1 MGTLVCKI
9 ELDKTKGI
17 TVTVENADGQITQTL
32 TMDGTSITT
41 KVQGQSDA
49 ETSTIVQ
56 KADSIVVTVKDFTVN
71 ASGEITLTSSKA
83 SQWTSQD
90 ILKLTS
96 TKDMTFTS
104 SAKLTQS
111 ATQDAK
117 LSSSANVTLEA
128 TSAFKASGMTAA
140 MSATGGEAK
149 VDGLTLKLSG
159 ESNAEMSGAMAKVSG
174 QGQLSLEST
183 GIAKLQGSMTTVGG
197 SLVKLG

>member
-17 TVTVENADGQITQTL
+17 TVTVENADGQITQTMV
-32 TMDGTSITT
+32 MDGTSITT
-41 KVQGQSDA
+41 KVAGQSD
-49 ETSTIVQ
+49 TSTIVQ
-56 KADSIVVTVKDFTVN
+56 KADSIVVTCKDYTLDT
-71 ASGEITLTSSKA
+71 ETITLKSSKA
-83 SQWTSQD
+83 SAWTSQD
-90 ILKLTS
+90 TLKVTS
-96 TKDMTFTS
+96 TKDMTLTS

-117 LSSSANVTLEA
+117 LSSSANVTVEA
-128 TSAFKASGMTAA
+128 TNALKASGLTAA

-159 ESNAEMSGAMAKVSG
+159 QTNAELAGAIAKVTA
-174 QGQLSLEST
+174 QGSLSLEST

-197 SLVKLG
+197 TLVKLG

>member
-41 KVQGQSDA
+41 QVKGQSD
-49 ETSTIVQ
+49 TSTIVQ
-56 KADSIVVTVKDFTVN
+56 KADSIVVTCKDFTLDT
-71 ASGEITLTSSKA
+71 ETITMKSSKA
-83 SQWTSQD
+83 SAWTSQD
-90 ILKLTS
+90 TLKVTS
-96 TKDMTFTS
+96 TKDMTLTS

-117 LSSSANVTLEA
+117 LTSSANVTVEA
-128 TSAFKASGMTAA
+128 TSALKASGMTAA
-140 MSATGGEAK
+140 LSATGGEAK

-159 ESNAEMSGAMAKVSG
+159 QTNAEMAGAMAKVSA
-174 QGQLSLEST
+174 QGSLSLEST

>member
-41 KVQGQSDA
+41 KVQGQSD
-49 ETSTIVQ
+49 TSTIVQ

-71 ASGEITLTSSKA
+71 ASGEITFTSTKA

-140 MSATGGEAK
+140 MSASGGEAK
-149 VDGLTLKLSG
+149 VDGVTLKLSG
-159 ESNAEMSGAMAKVSG
+159 QSNAEMSGAMAKVSG

>member
-41 KVQGQSDA
+41 KVQGQSD
-49 ETSTIVQ
+49 TSTIVQ

-71 ASGEITLTSSKA
+71 ASGEITFTSTKA
-83 SQWTSQD
+83 SQWTSED

-140 MSATGGEAK
+140 MSASGGEAK
-149 VDGLTLKLSG
+149 VDGVTLKLSG
-159 ESNAEMSGAMAKVSG
+159 QSNAEMSGAMAKVSG

>member
-17 TVTVENADGQITQTL
+17 TVTVENADGQITQTM

-41 KVQGQSDA
+41 KVQGQSD
-49 ETSTIVQ
+49 TSTIVQ
-56 KADSIVVTVKDFTVN
+56 KADSIVVTCKDFTLDT
-71 ASGEITLTSSKA
+71 ETITCKSSKA

-159 ESNAEMSGAMAKVSG
+159 ETNAEMSGAMAKVSG

>member
-41 KVQGQSDA
+41 KVQGQSD
-49 ETSTIVQ
+49 TSTIVQ

-71 ASGEITLTSSKA
+71 ASGEITFTSTKA

-117 LSSSANVTLEA
+117 LSSSANVTVEA

-140 MSATGGEAK
+140 MSASGGEAK

-159 ESNAEMSGAMAKVSG
+159 QSNAEMSGAMAKVSG

>member
-41 KVQGQSDA
+41 KVAGQSD
-49 ETSTIVQ
+49 TSTIVQ
-56 KADSIVVTVKDFTVN
+56 KADSIVVTVKDFTLDT
-71 ASGEITLTSSKA
+71 ETITFKSSKA
-83 SQWTSQD
+83 SEWTSQD
-90 ILKLTS
+90 TLKVTS
-96 TKDMTFTS
+96 TKDMTLTS

-117 LSSSANVTLEA
+117 LSSSANLTLEA
-128 TSAFKASGMTAA
+128 TSALKASGMTAA
-140 MSATGGEAK
+140 LSASGGEAK
-149 VDGLTLKLSG
+149 VDGVTLKLSG
-159 ESNAEMSGAMAKVSG
+159 QSNAEMAGAIAKVSA
-174 QGQLSLEST
+174 QGSLSLESS

>member
-17 TVTVENADGQITQTL
+17 TVTVENADGQITQTMV
-32 TMDGTSITT
+32 MDGTSITT
-41 KVQGQSDA
+41 KVKGQSD
-49 ETSTIVQ
+49 TSTIVQ
-56 KADSIVVTVKDFTVN
+56 KADSIVVTCKDFTLDT
-71 ASGEITLTSSKA
+71 ETITLKSSKA
-83 SQWTSQD
+83 SAWTSQD
-90 ILKLTS
+90 TLKVTS
-96 TKDMTFTS
+96 TKDMTLTS

-117 LSSSANVTLEA
+117 LSSSANVTVEA
-128 TSAFKASGMTAA
+128 TNALKTSGLTAA

-159 ESNAEMSGAMAKVSG
+159 QTNAEMAGAIAKVTA
-174 QGQLSLEST
+174 QGSLSLEST

-197 SLVKLG
+197 TLVKLG